1 MYLEE
6 KNINEMFIKKFKEIS
21 GKNWM
26 PGVNKSTNSVGL
38 TFEKMLDKKA
48 DSMFF
53 PDYYGIEIKCSQRY
67 SGYPISLF
75 SLALDG
81 PKFYETNRIL
91 EKYGKIDLKYPNRKI
106 LTGEVKVNDY
116 SLINGKYFFKLKID
130 RNTGRIYICIYDI
143 NYHLIEKNTYVEFS
157 TIKNRL
163 EIKLHNMALVLA
175 SKKIIDNHP
184 HFRYYQINLYKLKSF
199 ETFIDLL
206 EKDII
211 KVKIE
216 LRISRSGI
224 EEGRQRNKGLVFQIS
239 KEDID
244 LLFDQTFMY
253 TTDKKQSINY
263 TKNNIN

>member
-1 MYLEE
+1 MYLED
-6 KNINEMFIKKFKEIS
+6 KQINKMLVKKFKEIS
-21 GKNWM
+21 DQKWI
-26 PGVNKSTNSVGL
+26 PGINRTTNSIGL

-53 PDYYGIEIKCSQRY
+53 PNYYGIEIKCSQRY

-75 SLALDG
+75 SMTLEG
-81 PKFYETNRIL
+81 PNFYETNRIL

-106 LTGEVKVNDY
+106 LNGKIKANDY

-130 RNTGRIYICIYDI
+130 KLTQKIYICIYDI
-143 NYHLIEKNTYVEFS
+143 NYHLIEEIAYIKFT

-163 EIKLHNMALVLA
+163 EIKLHKMALVLA

-199 ETFIDLL
+199 DTFINLL

-216 LRISRSGI
+216 LRISRNGV

-244 LLFDQTFMY
+244 LLFERIFMY
-253 TTDKKQSINY
+253 TTEMK
-263 TKNNIN
+263 